1 MAGKITQVAFGSP
14 QLPRDKNVAAYCR
27 VSSGKDAML
36 HSLAAQV
43 GYYSE
48 LIQNHGGWEYA
59 GVYADEA
66 VSGTKDARE
75 NFRRMLSDCR
85 AGKIDMVITKSIS
98 RFARNTVTL
107 LETVRELKTM
117 GVDVYF
123 EEQNIHSLSADGE
136 LMLTILAS
144 YAQEESRSVSENQ
157 KWRIKK
163 NFEEGKPWSSTL
175 LGYRN
180 VGGRFEIVPEEAE
193 TVRMIFAWYLEG
205 DGATVIRNRL
215 NAMGIKTR
223 KGNSWSRSPILKLL
237 RNYTYTGN
245 LLLQKTYRENYIT
258 KKCIQNQGEK
268 PMYLAEGT
276 HEAIIDMDTFNR
288 VQEEIQRRAERF
300 SSPDGIKTTQTH
312 PFTSMVKCSLCGK
325 SYIRS
330 GSAKYRTWTC
340 HTRRTEGLK
349 CCGAEIIPEE
359 ELIRLTAEVLGG
371 EVTEDTVRDKITV
384 IRAEKDRTLV
394 FCLKNGKETVKQWR
408 EHEIKYV
415 CTEEQKR
422 QISLKNSGRK
432 QSEEQRREH
441 SLRMKEYWKNHE
453 FSEEQ
458 RKKQSESMKAYWSD
472 REATE
477 EHRQMLRQRMKEV
490 RAMRK
495 NGGKGENNG

>member
-1 MAGKITQVAFGSP
+1 MAGRITQVTFGSP

-27 VSSGKDAML
+27 VSSGKDAMR

-43 GYYSE
+43 SYYSE
-48 LIQNHGGWEYA
+48 LIQNHAGWEYA

-66 VSGTKDARE
+66 VTGTKDSRK
-75 NFRRMLSDCR
+75 NFKRMLSECR

-107 LETVRELKTM
+107 LETVRELKTL

-144 YAQEESRSVSENQ
+144 YAQEESRSASENQ

-180 VGGRFEIVPEEAE
+180 VNGRYEIVPEEAE

-205 DGATVIRNRL
+205 AGATTIRNRL

-223 KGNSWSRSPILKLL
+223 LGYSWSRSPILKLL
-237 RNYTYTGN
+237 RNYAYTGN
-245 LLLQKTYRENYIT
+245 LILQTTYREDHIT
-258 KKCIQNQGEK
+258 KRTLKNNGEK
-268 PMYLAEGT
+268 PMYHAQGT

-288 VQEEIQRRAERF
+288 VQEEIQRRAEHF
-300 SSPDGIKTTQTH
+300 ASPDGNKSTTTH
-312 PFTSMVKCSLCGK
+312 PFTSMVKCSRCGK
-325 SYIRS
+325 SYVRS

-340 HTRRTEGLK
+340 RTRREEGTK
-349 CCGAEIIPEE
+349 HCGAEIIPEE
-359 ELIRLTAEVLGG
+359 ELFRLTAEVVGG
-371 EVTEDTVRDKITV
+371 EVTVDAVRDKITV
-384 IRAEKDRTLV
+384 IRAEKDRKLV
-394 FCLKNGKETVKQWR
+394 FCLRDGQEIVKQWR
-408 EHEIKYV
+408 EHEIKYI

-422 QISLKNSGRK
+422 KISLKNSGRK
-432 QSEEQRREH
+432 PSEEQRREH
-441 SLRMKEYWKNHE
+441 SRWMKEYWKTHE
-453 FSEEQ
+453 FTEER
-458 RKKQSESMKAYWSD
+458 RKKQSESMKAYWND
-472 REATE
+472 PEASG
-477 EHRQMLRQRMKEV
+477 EHRKTVSRLTKARRAKGTSGKEED
-490 RAMRK
+490 
-495 NGGKGENNG
+495 NG